1 MDKMDIHSLLN
12 NEETHQLYGPT
23 SPTPSTSSECTDSEQ
38 IVDNDRPYECNW
50 PSCGKAFS
58 RRSDLARHR
67 RIHTGERPYRCE
79 WVGCGKQFIQRS
91 ALTVHYRT
99 HTGERPHICEYI
111 NCGKS
116 FSDSSS
122 LARHRRTH
130 TGKRPYVC
138 PHSGCGKTFTR
149 RTTLTRHQRQHDP
162 HWKEYNT
169 AFEPR
174 KQSSNDHLAISLST
188 CNRSYTGLPSP
199 PSPPSPTDCS
209 NDCFKQIDMV
219 PVDHSQSYQQTGY
232 PTMLNNNILPA
243 ISCLYLPQPIDST
256 MLTSTSRITA
266 FKPVVK
272 EVNDPYKYGYPSPVE
287 APNDVYYTTLPTRM
301 A

>member
-1 MDKMDIHSLLN
+1 MDIHSLLN
-12 NEETHQLYGPT
+12 NNEETQQLYGPT

-38 IVDNDRPYECNW
+38 IIDNDRPYECNW
-50 PSCGKAFS
+50 PACGKAFS

-116 FSDSSS
+116 FSDVSS
-122 LARHRRTH
+122 T
-130 TGKRPYVC
+130 
-138 PHSGCGKTFTR
+138 
-149 RTTLTRHQRQHDP
+149 
-162 HWKEYNT
+162 
-169 AFEPR
+169 
-174 KQSSNDHLAISLST
+174 DHLAISLSST
-188 CNRSYTGLPSP
+188 CNRNYTGLPSP

-209 NDCFKQIDMV
+209 TDCFKQQIEMV
-219 PVDHSQSYQQTGY
+219 TVDHHQSYQQSGY
-232 PTMLNNNILPA
+232 STMLNLPA

-256 MLTSTSRITA
+256 MLTSTTRITA
-266 FKPVVK
+266 FKPVKPVVK
-272 EVNDPYKYGYPSPVE
+272 EINDPYKYGYPSPVE
-287 APNDVYYTTLPTRM
+287 APNDVYYTATMPPHYEVKNRDS
-301 A
+301 